1 MAGDLPEDNLSVGI
15 FMKNSKGE
23 LNMVINNIDNISS
36 CSDEELK
43 VLAKQALRLNEC
55 GYTDDQPLR
64 GLIDSDGTSLS
75 ILTVSLK
82 IFLECTNRWV
92 NSNRIQ
98 HNISDKI
105 ENIQSSLEEL
115 KRITSID
122 NVSKVSVDKNKEFKM
137 VGNYEQGGWVC
148 PECDYC
154 NNSYHFKGT
163 CEKCGFE
170 DSNKNKYR

>member
-1 MAGDLPEDNLSVGI
+1 MA
-15 FMKNSKGE
+15 
-23 LNMVINNIDNISS
+23 INNIKDISF

-43 VLAKQALRLNEC
+43 VLAKQALRLNGC
-55 GYTDDQPLR
+55 GYTDEQPLR
-64 GLIDSDGTSLS
+64 ELIDSDGTSLA

-92 NSNRIQ
+92 NLDRIQ

-105 ENIQSSLEEL
+105 EDIQSSLEEL
-115 KRITSID
+115 KRITAKD

-148 PECDYC
+148 PECGYC
-154 NNSYHFKGT
+154 NNPYHFKGT